1 MAVTVRRQRQAR
13 TLGVPCTQ
21 ETCPVVPPLVAKA
34 GSELSCHDT
43 IAPAPGAKVR
53 CIERKRTFRGFGNI
67 HLCLLQFGGLST
79 KSAHSLQSHVQSA
92 STPRHDCS
100 ALDWGRLCRV
110 GPLSCRMERQ
120 IHCGPEAEPDPSKND
135 HPNPKIRRPAS
146 GDAQSRIA
154 GIR

>member
-1 MAVTVRRQRQAR
+1 MAAPGRRERQAR
-13 TLGVPCTQ
+13 TLCVPCTPK
-21 ETCPVVPPLVAKA
+21 TRPVVPPIPAKA
-34 GSELSCHDT
+34 GPDLSSHAT

-92 STPRHDCS
+92 STPRYDCS

-110 GPLSCRMERQ
+110 GPLSGHMERL
-120 IHCGPEAEPDPSKND
+120 IHCGPEAEPDPSQND
-135 HPNPKIRRPAS
+135 HRNPKIRRPAL
-146 GDAQSRIA
+146 GNAQSRIA